1 MARVFWDGDVLLA
14 ACSSLKYGEDWGGWI
29 RNLFME
35 FRVVLYG
42 RTLGWD
48 RIRSYGRLNSM
59 SVMVVGFSF
68 GMPVGVAISL

>member
-1 MARVFWDGDVLLA
+1 MDGVQ
-14 ACSSLKYGEDWGGWI
+14 
-29 RNLFME
+29 NLFME

-59 SVMVVGFSF
+59 SVMVVGFGF

>member
-1 MARVFWDGDVLLA
+1 
-14 ACSSLKYGEDWGGWI
+14 
-29 RNLFME
+29 ME